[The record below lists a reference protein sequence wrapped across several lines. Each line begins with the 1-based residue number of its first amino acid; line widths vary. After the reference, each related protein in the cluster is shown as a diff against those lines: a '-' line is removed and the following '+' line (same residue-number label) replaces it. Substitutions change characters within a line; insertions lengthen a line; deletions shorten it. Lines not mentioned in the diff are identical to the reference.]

1 MMKKIISITLMSFFL
16 NACANTQE
24 KLQAFGNSVTSGAS
38 KLIPSRVKDKST
50 PKKAPLSA
58 PIGEHSAMMMESS
71 YDKPIDYIPEAL
83 GIYDWKISTSEP
95 RAQEYFKQGM
105 QLRLSLIHI

>member
-83 GIYDWKISTSEP
+83 GIYDWKMHHFPARFFLRSP
-95 RAQEYFKQGM
+95 RYLA
-105 QLRLSLIHI
+105 